1 MANSKF
7 AYVKSFEE
15 ERKILPNCYFVLRID
30 GSNFKNFTKVHEY
43 KKPND
48 KRGLELMST
57 CAIDVLNRYD
67 EINICYGHSD
77 EYSFVFNKN
86 TKLWNRRYNK
96 LLSNIVSYFTSCF
109 IFNWSFYF
117 DQKLMYPPSFDGRII
132 VYPTEKEIKDYL
144 SWRQIDCHIN
154 TQYNECFWNLILKCD
169 YTREQAYKSLLTT
182 QAKHKNELLFS
193 RFHINYNDIP
203 QIFKRGT
210 IIIRNKHHKQKLT
223 PHCAHQFNDMSSK
236 QSQFKHELI
245 QEENTD
251 DVVHAEGVV
260 SPTGG
265 DTPSNELPKDIL
277 HEQEENPDDVVHA
290 EGVVSPTGGDTPSN
304 ELPKDIL
311 HEQEKEKWKKYIKT
325 HENLVSDKFWEK
337 YNFVFEKKGK

>member
-48 KRGLELMST
+48 KRGLELMNA
-57 CAIDVLNRYD
+57 CAMNVLNKYD
-67 EINICYGHSD
+67 EIDICYGHSD
-77 EYSFVFNKN
+77 EYSFVFKKN

-96 LLSNIVSYFTSCF
+96 LLSNLVSYFTSCF
-109 IFNWSFYF
+109 MFNWNFYF

-154 TQYNECFWNLILKCD
+154 TQYNECFWNLILKCN
-169 YTREQAYKSLLTT
+169 YTKEQAYKSLLTT
-182 QAKHKNELLFS
+182 QTKHKNELLYT
-193 RFHINYNDIP
+193 RFNINYNDIP

-210 IIIRNKHHKQKLT
+210 IIIRNKHLKQKLT
-223 PHCAHQFNDMSSK
+223 SNCTHQYNDMSSN
-236 QSQFKHELI
+236 QSQFKHEEK
-245 QEENTD
+245 QEKNIND
-251 DVVHAEGVV
+251 IVHTEGVTL
-260 SPTGG
+260 PTSS
-265 DTPSNELPKDIL
+265 DTPSNDLTKDIL
-277 HEQEENPDDVVHA
+277 HEQEKNINDIVHT
-290 EGVVSPTGGDTPSN
+290 EGVTLPTSSDTPSN
-304 ELPKDIL
+304 DLTKDIL
-311 HEQEKEKWKKYIKT
+311 HEQEKEKWKKYITT
-325 HENLVSDKFWEK
+325 HENLISDKFWEK